1 MITQNSKLKSQNYKL
16 KKVINRNLLLC
27 FSIFTFLAFSA
38 QKVWAVS
45 FVFET
50 KKDYFKEKEFVI
62 KIKID
67 PKNDVIGAIDFN
79 LIFDNKNLE
88 IVEFNL
94 ENSIVSFWIN
104 SPQISE
110 NKISFAG
117 GIPNGFRGIFIGTPL
132 EANELIEVKFRKK
145 REISKEEIE
154 KSFNLKSEVFLNS
167 EIGGSIEVKDFSF
180 CEENTL
186 DENFTILSGILYNRI
201 KWKVEKVF

>member
-1 MITQNSKLKSQNYKL
+1 MQNSKCKMTIQKPKF
-16 KKVINRNLLLC
+16 KKYILNVIVFISL
-27 FSIFTFLAFSA
+27 FFFA

-45 FVFET
+45 FIFET

-67 PKNDVIGAIDFN
+67 TKDDVIGAIDFN
-79 LIFDNKNLE
+79 LGFDNESLE
-88 IVEFNL
+88 IVGFNL
-94 ENSIVSFWIN
+94 ENSIVPFWIN
-104 SPQISE
+104 FPKVSE

-117 GIPNGFRGIFIGTPL
+117 GIPNGFRGIFIRTPL

-167 EIGGSIEVKDFSF
+167 EIGESIEVEDFTF
-180 CEENTL
+180 CEENTF
-186 DENFTILSGILYNRI
+186 DENFTILSGILYNGI
-201 KWKVEKVF
+201 IWKVEKVL

>member
-50 KKDYFKEKEFVI
+50 KKDYFKEKEFTI

>member
-1 MITQNSKLKSQNYKL
+1 MKIQNAKFKMQNDNPKT
-16 KKVINRNLLLC
+16 KVQKNILNVIVFISL
-27 FSIFTFLAFSA
+27 FLFV

-45 FVFET
+45 FIFET
-50 KKDYFKEKEFVI
+50 KKDYFKEKEFGI

-79 LIFDNKNLE
+79 LGFDNESLE

-94 ENSIVSFWIN
+94 ENSIVPFWIN
-104 SPQISE
+104 FPKVSE

-145 REISKEEIE
+145 KEISKEEIE
-154 KSFNLKSEVFLNS
+154 KSFNLKSKVFLNHETGES
-167 EIGGSIEVKDFSF
+167 LRIEDFSF
-180 CEENTL
+180 REENDFNEDFTVFFW
-186 DENFTILSGILYNRI
+186 NF
-201 KWKVEKVF
+201 V

>member
-1 MITQNSKLKSQNYKL
+1 MEKSGSKLKYLIFSFAFF
-16 KKVINRNLLLC
+16 ILL
-27 FSIFTFLAFSA
+27 FLFA
-38 QKVWAVS
+38 QKAEAVS

-67 PKNDVIGAIDFN
+67 PKSDVIAAIDFN

-88 IVEFNL
+88 FIEFNL
-94 ENSIVSFWIN
+94 ENSIIPFWIN
-104 SPQISE
+104 STQISE
-110 NKISFAG
+110 NKISFSG

-167 EIGGSIEVKDFSF
+167 ETGESLRVEDFSF
-180 CEENTL
+180 SEENTFNE
-186 DENFTILSGILYNRI
+186 DFTVFSGILYNGIR
-201 KWKVEKVF
+201 WKIEKVF

>member
-1 MITQNSKLKSQNYKL
+1 MKKSGSKLKYL
-16 KKVINRNLLLC
+16 I
-27 FSIFTFLAFSA
+27 FSFTFLLLFLFA
-38 QKVWAVS
+38 QKTEAVS
-45 FVFET
+45 FIFET

-67 PKNDVIGAIDFN
+67 PKDDVIGAIDFN
-79 LIFDNKNLE
+79 LSFDNESLE

-94 ENSIVSFWIN
+94 ENSIVPFWIN
-104 SPQISE
+104 FPKVSE

-167 EIGGSIEVKDFSF
+167 GIGKSLRIEDFSF
-180 CEENTL
+180 REEN
-186 DENFTILSGILYNRI
+186 DFNEDFTVFSGILYNGIR
-201 KWKVEKVF
+201 WKIEKVF

>member
-50 KKDYFKEKEFVI
+50 KKDYFKEKEFTI

-67 PKNDVIGAIDFN
+67 PKNDAIGAIDFN

-88 IVEFNL
+88 FIEFNL

-186 DENFTILSGILYNRI
+186 DENFTILSGILYNGI